1 MIVNLDEIKEL
12 LLNGN
17 LSEVARET
25 GLKYRTL
32 QSYKLKENKWL
43 ADTIDK
49 LEKLQTYI
57 NVEELKMK
65 NIANQEKLAF
75 LNHLAEVAAD
85 PNNRL
90 SNEIDDKIWRNKQDV
105 VALYERIENG
115 EAFVFTGEEYR
126 EYLDELIADNEEEKE
141 SFEEKWEEFLE
152 SNSNLVIEEYGEASF
167 V

>member
-1 MIVNLDEIKEL
+1 MIVNLDAIKEL
-12 LLNGN
+12 ILKGN

-32 QSYKLKENKWL
+32 QSYKLEENKWL

-49 LEKLQTYI
+49 LERLQTYI
-57 NVEELKMK
+57 NMEELKMK

-75 LNHLAEVAAD
+75 LNHLSEVAAD
-85 PNNRL
+85 PKNRL
-90 SNEIDDKIWRNKQDV
+90 SNEMDDKIWRNKQDV
-105 VALYERIENG
+105 VALYNRIEKG

-126 EYLDELIADNEEEKE
+126 EYLDELIADDEVLREVY
-141 SFEEKWEEFLE
+141 EEKWEEYLE
-152 SNSNLVIEEYGEASF
+152 SNSKLVIEEYGEASF